1 MRGCGSQFGST
12 AARACMSFAAL
23 SQGVAGAVSITIP
36 LIIPIAIFQKQIV
49 SGLTQGAV
57 KG

>member
-1 MRGCGSQFGST
+1 M
-12 AARACMSFAAL
+12 
-23 SQGVAGAVSITIP
+23 QGVAGAVSITIP
-36 LIIPIAIFQKQIV
+36 LTIPLIILVALFQKQIV